1 MDAGAGDGG
10 RGGSE
15 SKKLFANR
23 SHVFPIEIDTLLGRF
38 IQERPEVNLNSV
50 RSILGICRFRDFK
63 VEVNRSSFGLRL
75 MFFSRRH
82 HTPP

>member
-1 MDAGAGDGG
+1 MVRWAERQTVYLMCQQMREAFYRFRWGNENARMDAGAGDGG

-38 IQERPEVNLNSV
+38 I
-50 RSILGICRFRDFK
+50 
-63 VEVNRSSFGLRL
+63 
-75 MFFSRRH
+75 
-82 HTPP
+82 